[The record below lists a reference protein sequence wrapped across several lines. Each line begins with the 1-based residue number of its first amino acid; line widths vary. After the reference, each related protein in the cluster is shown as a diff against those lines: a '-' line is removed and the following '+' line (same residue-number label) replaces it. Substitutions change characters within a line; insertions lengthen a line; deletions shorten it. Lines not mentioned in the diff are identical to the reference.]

1 MVCAEPGYAALVS
14 AQLPEDVRRRLRVL
28 KANDVDARAAFFEGL
43 DAVVVAPDWEQH
55 CDGELCRLIEDY
67 RAARA
72 LVTFDYRIDE
82 GSMLYLEE
90 RINRIRDERQLL
102 PGALHF

>member
-1 MVCAEPGYAALVS
+1 MYCAP
-14 AQLPEDVRRRLRVL
+14 
-28 KANDVDARAAFFEGL
+28 
-43 DAVVVAPDWEQH
+43 
-55 CDGELCRLIEDY
+55 ELCQRIEDY
-67 RAARA
+67 RAANA
-72 LVTFDYRIDE
+72 LVCFDYRIDE